1 MRLKTKMSED
11 VKKSE
16 EIQLKKL
23 IKESVNQLSELV
35 GMVNQLRSDLKSTDK
50 VRQANAAI
58 VTHLIKDSINKG
70 LLAQQ
75 KHLKEQLLSKKA

>member
-1 MRLKTKMSED
+1 MSED